1 METQMTFA
9 IFLKDGDILYRTP
22 DGKEYVVKYEDI
34 CQRKLEMIKVAQLT
48 DLPIKDVCQIFGFK
62 SRQSYYSA
70 RSVLEEIGSVGL
82 FPGKTGPK
90 RNYVMSQELVARAI
104 ELRFR
109 TDWNMYA
116 IGEKL
121 REEGFPVRDRMVG
134 EIFEKY
140 RITVKNSKKQA
151 KRRCRQFLTPE
162 KVDVLSKNKKEGTN
176 TVAVNPL
183 IH

>member
-1 METQMTFA
+1 METQITFA
-9 IFLKDGDILYRTP
+9 IISRDGDILYRTA
-22 DGKEYVVKYEDI
+22 DGKEYVVKHEDV

-62 SRQSYYSA
+62 SKQTYYHA
-70 RSVLEEIGSVGL
+70 KNVLEEIGSVGL
-82 FPGKTGPK
+82 FPRKTGPK
-90 RNYVMSQELVARAI
+90 RNYVMSDELVARAI

-121 REEGFPVRDRMVG
+121 REEGFSIRDRMVG

-140 RITVKNSKKQA
+140 RITVKKTPKKRLNA
-151 KRRCRQFLTPE
+151 
-162 KVDVLSKNKKEGTN
+162 D
-176 TVAVNPL
+176 AVNSSPRRK
-183 IH
+183 

>member
-1 METQMTFA
+1 METKISFVITSR
-9 IFLKDGDILYRTP
+9 DGHILYQTA
-22 DGKEYVVKYEDI
+22 DGKQYVVKYEDI

-48 DLPIKDVCQIFGFK
+48 DLPIKAVCQIFGFRSK
-62 SRQSYYSA
+62 QSYYHA
-70 RSVLEEIGSVGL
+70 KRVLEEIGSVGL
-82 FPGKTGPK
+82 FPRKTGPK
-90 RNYVMSQELVARAI
+90 RNYVMSQELVRRAI

-140 RITVKNSKKQA
+140 RITVKKTPKKRPDA
-151 KRRCRQFLTPE
+151 
-162 KVDVLSKNKKEGTN
+162 D
-176 TVAVNPL
+176 AVNSSAL
-183 IH
+183 RK

>member
-1 METQMTFA
+1 METQITFA
-9 IFLKDGDILYRTP
+9 IISRDGDILYRTA

-62 SRQSYYSA
+62 SKQTYYHA
-70 RSVLEEIGSVGL
+70 KSVLEEIGSVGL
-82 FPGKTGPK
+82 FPRKTGPK
-90 RNYVMSQELVARAI
+90 RNYVMSEELVTKAI
-104 ELRFR
+104 ELRFH

-121 REEGFPVRDRMVG
+121 REEGFSVRDRMVG

-140 RITVKNSKKQA
+140 RITVKKTPKK
-151 KRRCRQFLTPE
+151 RL
-162 KVDVLSKNKKEGTN
+162 DGD
-176 TVAVNPL
+176 AVNSSL
-183 IH
+183 RRK

>member
-9 IFLKDGDILYRTP
+9 ISLRDGDILYRTL
-22 DGKEYVVKYEDI
+22 DGKEYVVKHEDI
-34 CQRKLEMIKVAQLT
+34 CQRKLEMIKVARLT

-62 SRQSYYSA
+62 SKQTYYHA

-90 RNYVMSQELVARAI
+90 RNYVMSEGLVARAI

-109 TDWNMYA
+109 TDWNMYG

-140 RITVKNSKKQA
+140 RITVKK
-151 KRRCRQFLTPE
+151 TP
-162 KVDVLSKNKKEGTN
+162 KTRPDGD
-176 TVAVNPL
+176 AVNSSL
-183 IH
+183 RRK

>member
-1 METQMTFA
+1 METQVTFA
-9 IFLKDGDILYRTP
+9 IISRDGDILYRTA

-34 CQRKLEMIKVAQLT
+34 CQRKLEMVKVAQLT

-62 SRQSYYSA
+62 SKQTYYHA
-70 RSVLEEIGSVGL
+70 KGVLEEIGSVGL
-82 FPGKTGPK
+82 FPRKTGPK
-90 RNYVMSQELVARAI
+90 RNYVMSEELVTRAI

-109 TDWNMYA
+109 TNWNMYA

-140 RITVKNSKKQA
+140 RITVKKTPKK
-151 KRRCRQFLTPE
+151 RL
-162 KVDVLSKNKKEGTN
+162 DGD
-176 TVAVNPL
+176 AVNSSL
-183 IH
+183 RRK

>member
-1 METQMTFA
+1 METQISFA
-9 IFLKDGDILYRTP
+9 ITLRDGDILYRTE

-48 DLPIKDVCQIFGFK
+48 DLPINDVCQIFGFK
-62 SRQSYYSA
+62 SKQTYYHA
-70 RSVLEEIGSVGL
+70 KSVLEQIGSIGI
-82 FPGKTGPK
+82 FPRKTGPK
-90 RNYVMSQELVARAI
+90 RNYVMSEQLVTRAI

-121 REEGFPVRDRMVG
+121 REEGFAVRDRMVG

-140 RITVKNSKKQA
+140 RITVKKTPKKRLD
-151 KRRCRQFLTPE
+151 K
-162 KVDVLSKNKKEGTN
+162 G
-176 TVAVNPL
+176 AVNSSVRRK
-183 IH
+183 

>member
-1 METQMTFA
+1 METQITFV
-9 IFLKDGDILYRTP
+9 IISRDGDILYRTA
-22 DGKEYVVKYEDI
+22 DGKEYVVKHEDV

-62 SRQSYYSA
+62 SKQTYYHA
-70 RSVLEEIGSVGL
+70 KNVLEEIGSVGL
-82 FPGKTGPK
+82 FPRKTGPK
-90 RNYVMSQELVARAI
+90 RNYVMSDEFVARAI

-121 REEGFPVRDRMVG
+121 REEGFSIRDRMVG

-140 RITVKNSKKQA
+140 RITVKKTPKK
-151 KRRCRQFLTPE
+151 R
-162 KVDVLSKNKKEGTN
+162 
-176 TVAVNPL
+176 
-183 IH
+183 